1 MNYIKYFLV
10 VICCLLLSGSVRNL
24 SAQSLT
30 DKMTNFYT
38 QLNENDN
45 QQVIIDVEVWE
56 KGKSDKI
63 IERDQFIFI
72 HDREGIYSKMEKLE
86 AVQEPEL
93 TIRIDHH
100 LKEIVLTNSPK
111 PDKSS
116 GNAFKIPGSAMQFDQ
131 LDSTFKIEQN
141 TADNQHVFQISKEE
155 EPIVEITFAADKLA
169 ELIQYPSEEIDYQGE
184 QIKTTLKMTY
194 HYHPAVPRLKIRD
207 VVTTNTEQLKVK
219 PKFVKYN
226 LKDYRFNGE

>member
-1 MNYIKYFLV
+1 MNCIKYFLV
-10 VICCLLLSGSVRNL
+10 VICCLVLSGSVRNL

-30 DKMTNFYT
+30 DKMTDFYT

-56 KGKSDKI
+56 KGSPDKI

-72 HDREGIYSKMEKLE
+72 HDPEGVYSKMEKLE

-93 TIRIDHH
+93 TIRIDHQ
-100 LKEIVLTNSPK
+100 LKEIVLTDSPK
-111 PDKSS
+111 PDKLS
-116 GNAFKIPGSAMQFDQ
+116 GNGFKIPGSAMQFDQ
-131 LDSTFKIEQN
+131 LDSTFKIKES
-141 TADNQHVFQISKEE
+141 TKDNQHVFQIYQEDE
-155 EPIVEITFAADKLA
+155 LMLVITFSADKLV
-169 ELIQYPSEEIDYQGE
+169 ELIQYPDEEIDYQGE

-194 HYHPAVPRLKIRD
+194 HYHAAIPRLKIRD
-207 VVTTNTEQLKVK
+207 VVTTNTEQLKLK